1 MRTGG
6 RMKQMTIM
14 LTNAEANHIEALI
27 EKNLDDGVYW
37 GVKEHYINRLFRIQ
51 DKIAHARYLMMNKA
65 QEEAVKVEEE
75 R

>member
-1 MRTGG
+1 
-6 RMKQMTIM
+6 MKQMTIM

>member
-1 MRTGG
+1 
-6 RMKQMTIM
+6 MTIM